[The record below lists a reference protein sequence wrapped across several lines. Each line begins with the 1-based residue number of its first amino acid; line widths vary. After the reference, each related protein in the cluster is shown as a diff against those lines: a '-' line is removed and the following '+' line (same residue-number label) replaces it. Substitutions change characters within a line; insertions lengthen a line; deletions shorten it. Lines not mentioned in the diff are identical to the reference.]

1 MAILIA
7 VFDILPVLGS
17 GGILVPWA
25 VISLVTG
32 DIFLGVG
39 IAILYVTITVI
50 RNIIEP
56 KIVGRQVG
64 LHPVVTLACMYV
76 GTMVMGI
83 LGLFLFPVSMS
94 ILIQLNDSGKI
105 KIFK

>member
-1 MAILIA
+1 M
-7 VFDILPVLGS
+7 
-17 GGILVPWA
+17 PWA
-25 VISLVTG
+25 VISFVTG
-32 DIFLGVG
+32 DVFLGVG
-39 IAILYVTITVI
+39 IIVLYVTITVI

-76 GTMVMGI
+76 GTKVMGI

-94 ILIQLNDSGKI
+94 ILIQLNNSGKI